1 MPCCGPRNSE
11 ATMTLNDYLQL
22 GLYLAIILAATPLLG
37 RYLTGLF
44 NGEARWLRP
53 IERPLYALAGVDP
66 AREQHW
72 TTYAIAMLALRL
84 AGFLSLFSL
93 LRFQDLLP
101 LNPQGLPAL
110 SPHLALPPP
119 DTFLPHT

>member
-66 AREQHW
+66 DREQHW
-72 TTYAIAMLALRL
+72 TTYAIAMLARSEEHTSELQ
-84 AGFLSLFSL
+84 SLMRISYAVF
-93 LRFQDLLP
+93 
-101 LNPQGLPAL
+101 
-110 SPHLALPPP
+110 
-119 DTFLPHT
+119 

>member
-66 AREQHW
+66 DREQRSEEQ
-72 TTYAIAMLALRL
+72 TSELQSLMRNSYAVFCLQKKNMIT
-84 AGFLSLFSL
+84 S
-93 LRFQDLLP
+93 
-101 LNPQGLPAL
+101 
-110 SPHLALPPP
+110 
-119 DTFLPHT
+119 